1 MQARG
6 GKGKAIQVLLLF
18 VRMLARGGWMGRW
31 WAQMGTGGRKWAQMG
46 AGVGNEIG
54 ENQWGKSNLRSI

>member
-1 MQARG
+1 
-6 GKGKAIQVLLLF
+6 
-18 VRMLARGGWMGRW
+18 MGRW